1 MPAAE
6 KPVGQNGED
15 AGERNEED
23 GHKAEIP
30 SVGNVAHVRLVV
42 GHKVN
47 KSKERYNADKSGDN
61 RLELPEQDATQE
73 EEGLN

>member
-15 AGERNEED
+15 ADERNEE
-23 GHKAEIP
+23 GGQHYVIP
-30 SVGNVAHVRLVV
+30 GVGNVARVRTAADS
-42 GHKVN
+42 KVI
-47 KSKERYNADKSGDN
+47 KSKEQYDADKSGDN

-73 EEGLN
+73 EEGLT